1 MQRGQIPNILI
12 IVVIVLMALS
22 TGQGADY
29 PVHRQVLYQHDLL
42 TESVDEFANV
52 NGTGGRFVEGQ
63 GWQATGLDDRI
74 EVECLNDLPPEFT
87 VQVDVT
93 NFTMDMLKDDW
104 VPFSIWSDPGGHFY
118 SVHQTPTSYA
128 FFKTEPDYIEDNA
141 LFWVLWAS
149 PFAYSPLQDDQWEG
163 YAKKYYP
170 FAQQPYTDPQ
180 EVHQFKVVWTQ
191 ETVYMVING
200 HSYPL
205 NMSGPYGPVEALNTI
220 LIGDDRTDM
229 YHSLPGPIFS
239 NLVISVPESAVRF
252 TNVSR
257 STLFDPD
264 TLMGGQGVSVSDF
277 DRNGLEDLLISNCN
291 LLAPKNDLLYLQQQ
305 DGTFVETA
313 SSWGVVNTQCSRG
326 SVTGDWN
333 GDGYPDVFQ
342 AVTGANN
349 RLYISNEGGFLV
361 EEGSG
366 RGILDQNTDTK
377 TVLVLDIENDG
388 DEDLVAINNLDPHEW
403 YINDGT
409 GMFQK
414 SNVDAGGPH
423 GTSANSVVGAVAGDV
438 TGDGYSDVLIVRRNL
453 PCMLW
458 VNDGSGHFSDQAAVR
473 GIDTVGKYN
482 TPTLFDYDNDGD
494 LDVFIAAAYTANDP
508 EPYVSVFENQG
519 VGQFTNQTET
529 IGIRG
534 DAFGLYAGDVNN
546 DGFQDI
552 YLLKSNRK
560 ESTTAA
566 ALYLNTGQGGFELE
580 PGSGLEM
587 VYADGRG
594 GAFWDYNRDG
604 YLDFVGIAYGGS
616 YNSDAQQYGR
626 NMLFRNEGQQF
637 DAHYLSIDVV
647 DDADHPAPAGTRVW
661 VYKQGGMD
669 NPSQLLGYRELS
681 TAMGYKSSM
690 SRIQHFGL
698 GSQTACDVKI
708 RFVDGQEER
717 FDSVS
722 ADQFV
727 TLGKQ
732 PPKPVLLE
740 PISATRFTGAAGTYL
755 SDSLVVRVRDEN
767 DAPLPGYL
775 VTFQVVDG
783 EGGLGPD
790 AVAQF
795 ERLTDSQGHASVR
808 WKLGRNA
815 GEQERVS
822 ARSDYRDTP
831 LQGSPID
838 FVAQVETGQ
847 DTILSPI
854 SEKEL
859 EGAHSTLLPDSIRVR
874 VDDGFGNP
882 HPDVTVRF
890 EVLTGSGQVNRASE
904 AFVRT
909 DSNGDAAAAWL
920 LGPDTGVRSH
930 SVRVSLSSNPDQS
943 VIFYASALFGPPHE
957 ILWVG
962 GQGQNG
968 RAGETLD
975 QAFEIRLL
983 DAEGLACKGYPI
995 VFESLSP
1002 GGLFGGDSIK
1012 TVLTRADGIASVSY
1026 TLGGAI
1032 GTSIPV
1038 ISASSTEIGGKAI
1051 LTATVTPGFPFK
1063 LIKTSGDQQST
1074 RVSRLFEHPLVVRVL
1089 DEFDNAIANH
1099 PVSVSVPAG
1108 FEIETGDT
1116 LRTTDSQGR
1125 ISVQL
1130 TANDSPGL
1138 YDCVFSSGFE
1148 EQPLVGSPVRFSLQV
1163 SALPSRLVMI
1173 SGDSLVGKV
1182 RQPAS
1187 QPLTVQVLDA
1197 LGGAVQNHPV
1207 TFVVRN
1213 GGGSFGG
1220 QLEVTVMTNEEG
1232 FARATPL
1239 LGSVSGWW
1247 NHVFEAQTFDN
1258 QGAPLGGSPIRFYLS
1273 ARSSSGALLERLSGH
1288 GQQAQAKSLLPDP
1301 LAVRVLNAQNQPVA
1315 GQSVTF
1321 KVTQGSG
1328 LLGSNS
1334 QTELKLPTDA
1344 DGIAKVSFRLGIEVG
1359 YDNHIVEA
1367 FADNGLESLE
1377 GSPARFVA
1385 SAPYGIIDPDRS
1397 VVSVIDS
1404 VSANGN
1410 DSSLVSIQLFDAYDN
1425 PIPNE
1430 QVTLIVS
1437 GEGNIITQPQSP
1449 TDVNGQTWG
1458 SIRSTR
1464 AGTKT
1469 VTVRVDRPG
1478 ITLSDEQHITF
1489 IAGPPH
1495 SLSMISGNRQVGV
1508 INNRLEDPLQVRVT
1522 DRYGN
1527 PVSDWPVRFT
1537 PRIGSGSILQPQP
1550 VLTDFEGR
1558 VSVVWLLG
1566 SSVSTQYVDVSTQD
1580 LTEQTLFSAQVSV
1593 PSELVIRQVKGNN
1606 QIAAPGTTF
1615 PDSLTVRVQTVSGT
1629 PLSSVPVQF
1638 SLQRGD
1644 ARLSTRTTI
1653 TNLHGLTGVELIAG
1667 ERLGAVDV
1675 VARLND
1681 QQSVLFTCAIA
1692 NSLPTTIEHLYGSGL
1707 SGTVNEV
1714 VSSLAVRVLDDDRSP
1729 VANVPVRFTS
1739 LTTGG
1744 EIRGDQPVKTNNLG
1758 QAFVLVKLGTRSGQ
1772 YRYQA
1777 ENDILDGSPVRF
1789 ELQAKPD
1796 DPVSMAIVGGNE
1808 QAGLPLQTL
1817 TDSLQVRVTDQYDN
1831 PIPDQPVTFTVVSG
1845 QGNVVQRS
1853 EMTDARGVA
1862 SALWTLGPEGEQQIQ
1877 VTCDALDQM
1886 NLLFVADLK
1895 SNNPPLVQVV
1905 EDTVVSVG
1913 DQLVFQ
1919 VIASDP
1925 EGQTVSVVAEG
1936 LPAGASFDAG
1946 ETRLFYW
1953 TPAPDQLGQVKITFT
1968 ASDPNGG
1975 VTSRTVEIQVVEQN
1989 FPPEIVSVVPDS
2001 QSWTFTYGQEW
2012 TFFISARDSD
2022 LDSLTYRWYV
2032 NDIFVHDTE
2041 PRLNITTNET
2051 LPSIL
2056 NIRVQV
2062 TDGWHEVEHSWT
2074 LTLGDPV
2081 TNVELI
2087 AMEAHRRGRELTVE
2101 WQASPDPQVY
2111 GYYLYGASRK
2121 TESYS
2126 RLYEWIDVGD
2136 DGFYRV
2142 QVEDE
2147 DVRYIQLHAVLRSG
2161 DHQIFPEIA
2170 VTEEFPSNSGLI
2182 RNYPNPFNPGT
2193 RIEYHLEE
2201 HDQLDISIYNV
2212 SGQRIRTLMNGPAK
2226 AGYYHIYWNGLSQKG
2241 HRAPSGVYYCVL
2253 RGQNLFDTIKLLL
2266 IR

>member
-1 MQRGQIPNILI
+1 LLVVI
-12 IVVIVLMALS
+12 IVLVALS

-29 PVHRQVLYQHDLL
+29 PVHRQILYQHDLL
-42 TESVDEFANV
+42 TENVDEFANV
-52 NGTGGRFVEGQ
+52 NGTGGRFVEDR
-63 GWQATGLDDRI
+63 GWQATGIDDRM

-87 VQVDVT
+87 IQVDVT
-93 NFTMDMLKDDW
+93 NFTMDMLKNDW
-104 VPFSIWSDPGGHFY
+104 VPLSVWSDPGGHFW
-118 SVHQTPTSYA
+118 SVHQTSSSYA
-128 FFKTEPDYIEDNA
+128 FFKTEPDYLQDNS
-141 LFWVLWAS
+141 LFWVIWGS
-149 PFAYSPLQDDQWEG
+149 PFAYSSLPDEQWEA
-163 YAKKYYP
+163 YTSKYYP
-170 FAQQPYTDPQ
+170 FAQQSYNDSQ
-180 EVHQFKVVWTQ
+180 EVYRFKIVWTQ

-200 HSYPL
+200 YSYPL
-205 NMSGPYGPVEALNTI
+205 DLSGPYGPVEALNTI
-220 LIGDDRTDM
+220 LIGDDRTDL

-239 NLVISVPESAVRF
+239 NLVISVPESDARF

-264 TLMGGQGVSVSDF
+264 TLMGGQGVSVADF

-291 LLAPKNDLLYLQQQ
+291 LVMPQNDLVYLQQQ

-326 SVTGDWN
+326 TVTGDWN
-333 GDGYPDVFQ
+333 GDGYPDAFQ
-342 AVTGANN
+342 AVTGGYN
-349 RLYISNEGGFLV
+349 RLYISKEGRSLV
-361 EEGSG
+361 EEGGG
-366 RGILDQNTDTK
+366 RGIVDQDTDTK
-377 TVLVLDIENDG
+377 TVLVLDMENDG
-388 DEDLVAINNLDPHEW
+388 DEDLVAINNMDPHEW

-409 GMFQK
+409 GVFQK
-414 SNVDAGGPH
+414 TSVGADGPH
-423 GTSANSVVGAVAGDV
+423 GTSANPVVGAVAGDV

-458 VNDGSGHFSDQAAVR
+458 VNNGSGQFSDQAAAR
-473 GIDTVGKYN
+473 GIDAVGKYN

-494 LDVFIAAAYTANDP
+494 LDVFIATAYADNDP
-508 EPYVSVFENQG
+508 EPHVSVFENQG
-519 VGQFTNQTET
+519 DGQFTDRTTT

-560 ESTTAA
+560 DATTAA

-626 NMLFRNEGQQF
+626 NMLFRNEGRTF
-637 DAHYLSIDVV
+637 DAHYVSIDVV
-647 DDADHPAPAGTRVW
+647 DDADRPAAVGTRVW
-661 VYKQGGMD
+661 VYTQGGMD
-669 NPSQLLGYRELS
+669 NPSQLLGYRELT
-681 TAMGYKSSM
+681 TAMGYKSST

-698 GSQTACDVKI
+698 GGETACDIKI
-708 RFVDGQEER
+708 RFVNGQEER
-717 FDSVS
+717 FESVS

-740 PISATRFTGAAGTYL
+740 PISATSFSGAAGSYL

-767 DAPLPGYL
+767 DDPLPGHP

-795 ERLTDSQGHASVR
+795 ERLTDNQGRASVR
-808 WKLGRNA
+808 WKLGQSA
-815 GEQERVS
+815 GQQERVR
-822 ARSDYRDTP
+822 ALSDYRDTP

-838 FVAQVETGQ
+838 FTAQVETGQ
-847 DTILSPI
+847 DTILNTI
-854 SEKEL
+854 SETEL

-890 EVLTGSGQVNRASE
+890 EVLTGGGQVNRASE
-904 AFVRT
+904 AFVQT
-909 DSNGDAAAAWL
+909 DSNGEAAAAWL
-920 LGPDTGVRSH
+920 LGSDTGIRSH
-930 SVRVSLSSNPDQS
+930 SVRVSLSSSPDQS
-943 VIFYASALFGPPHE
+943 ALFYASALFGPPHE
-957 ILWVG
+957 IRWVG
-962 GQGQNG
+962 GQGQTG

-975 QAFEIRLL
+975 QAFEVQLL

-1002 GGLFGGDSIK
+1002 GGLFGEDSIK
-1012 TVLTRADGIASVSY
+1012 TVLTNADGIASVSY
-1026 TLGGAI
+1026 TPGGSI
-1032 GTSIPV
+1032 GTTVPV
-1038 ISASSTEIGGKAI
+1038 ISASSTEIGGNSI

-1063 LIKTSGDQQST
+1063 LIKKSGDKQST
-1074 RVSRLFEHPLVVRVL
+1074 RVSSLFEHPLVVRVL
-1089 DEFDNAIANH
+1089 DTFDNPIANH
-1099 PVSVSVPAG
+1099 PVSVSVPSG
-1108 FEIETGDT
+1108 FEIEAGDT
-1116 LRTTDSQGR
+1116 LQTTDSEGAV
-1125 ISVQL
+1125 SVQL
-1130 TANDSPGL
+1130 TASDTPGR
-1138 YDCVFSSGFE
+1138 YDCVFNSGFQ

-1163 SALPSRLVMI
+1163 TALPSRLVMV
-1173 SGDSLVGKV
+1173 SGDSVVGMV
-1182 RQPAS
+1182 RQPAP
-1187 QPLTVQVLDA
+1187 QQLTVHVLDA

-1207 TFVVRN
+1207 TFMVRN

-1220 QLEVTVMTNEEG
+1220 KLDVTVMTNEEG
-1232 FARATPL
+1232 LARATPL

-1258 QGAPLGGSPIRFYLS
+1258 QGAPLEGSPIRFHLS
-1273 ARSSSGALLERLSGH
+1273 ARSSSGAFLERLSGH
-1288 GQQAQAKSLLPDP
+1288 DQQAQAGSVLPNP
-1301 LAVRVLNAQNQPVA
+1301 LVVRVLNAQNQPVA

-1321 KVTQGSG
+1321 KVTEGSG

-1334 QTELKLPTDA
+1334 QTELGLPTDA
-1344 DGIAKVSFRLGIEVG
+1344 DGIAKVSYRLGSEVG

-1367 FADNGLESLE
+1367 FANNGLEPLE
-1377 GSPARFVA
+1377 GSPVRFVS

-1397 VVSVIDS
+1397 IVSATDS
-1404 VSANGN
+1404 VCANGE
-1410 DSSLVSIQLFDAYDN
+1410 DSSLVSIQLFDAHDN

-1430 QVTLIVS
+1430 QVTLIAS

-1449 TDVNGQTWG
+1449 TDVNGHTWA

-1478 ITLSDEQHITF
+1478 ITLSDEQDVTF

-1495 SLSMISGNRQVGV
+1495 SLSIISGNRQVGV

-1522 DRYGN
+1522 DRNGN

-1537 PRIGSGSILQPQP
+1537 PRIGSGSILQSQP
-1550 VLTDFEGR
+1550 VLTDSDGR
-1558 VSVVWLLG
+1558 VSVIWLLG

-1580 LTEQTLFSAQVSV
+1580 LTEQKRFSAQVSV
-1593 PSELVIRQVKGNN
+1593 PGELVIRQVKGND
-1606 QIAAPGTTF
+1606 QIAAPGTMF
-1615 PDSLTVRVQTVSGT
+1615 PDSLTIRVQTVSGT

-1644 ARLSTRTTI
+1644 ARLSTRETT
-1653 TNLHGLTGVELIAG
+1653 TNLHGLAGIELVAG

-1675 VARLND
+1675 EARLND

-1692 NSLPTTIEHLYGSGL
+1692 NSLPATLEHLYGSGL
-1707 SGTVNEV
+1707 SGTVDQV
-1714 VSSLAVRVLDDDRSP
+1714 VSSLAVRVLDDDQSP
-1729 VANVPVRFTS
+1729 VANVPIRFTS

-1744 EIRGDQPVKTNNLG
+1744 EILGDQPVKTNNLG
-1758 QAFVLVKLGTRSGQ
+1758 QAFVQVKLGTRSGH

-1789 ELQAKPD
+1789 TIQANPD
-1796 DPVSMAIVGGNE
+1796 VPVNMTIVGGNK
-1808 QAGLPLQTL
+1808 QSGLPLQTL
-1817 TDSLQVRVTDQYDN
+1817 ADSLQVRITDQYDN
-1831 PIPDQPVTFTVVSG
+1831 PVPNQTVTFSVVSG
-1845 QGNVVQRS
+1845 QGTVVQNS
-1853 EMTDARGVA
+1853 ETTNDGGVA
-1862 SALWTLGPEGEQQIQ
+1862 SALWTLGPEGEQHIR
-1877 VTCDALDQM
+1877 VTCDALDDTD
-1886 NLLFVADLK
+1886 LLFRADLNA
-1895 SNNPPLVQVV
+1895 NNPPLVQVV

-1913 DQLVFQ
+1913 EQLVFQ
-1919 VIASDP
+1919 VVASDP
-1925 EGQTVSVVAEG
+1925 EGQPVSVAVEA
-1936 LPAGASFDAG
+1936 LPAGASFDAE

-1953 TPAPDQLGQVKITFT
+1953 TPAPDQLGDVEITFT

-1975 VTSRTVEIQVVEQN
+1975 VTTRTVHIQVFEQN

-2012 TFFISARDSD
+2012 TFNISARDSD
-2022 LDSLTYRWYV
+2022 QDSLTYRWYV

-2051 LPSIL
+2051 LPPVL
-2056 NIRVQV
+2056 NIRVLV
-2062 TDGWHEVEHSWT
+2062 SDGWHEVEHSWT

-2081 TNVELI
+2081 TNVELTS
-2087 AMEAHRRGRELTVE
+2087 MEAQRQGRDLTVE
-2101 WQASPDPQVY
+2101 WQAPPDPQVS
-2111 GYYLYGASRK
+2111 GYYLYGATRK
-2121 TESYS
+2121 TEPYS
-2126 RLYEWIDVGD
+2126 RLYEWIDVRP
-2136 DGFYRV
+2136 DGSYRV
-2142 QVEDE
+2142 HFKAEG
-2147 DVRYIQLHAVLRSG
+2147 VRYIQLHAILRSG
-2161 DHQIFPEIA
+2161 DPQIFPEVA
-2170 VTEEFPSNSGLI
+2170 VTEELPSNSGLI

-2201 HDQLDISIYNV
+2201 HDQIDITIYNV
-2212 SGQRIRTLMNGPAK
+2212 SGQRIRTLVNGPAK

-2241 HRAPSGVYYCVL
+2241 HRAPSGIYYCVL
-2253 RGQNLFDTIKLLL
+2253 RGQHLFDTIKLLL